1 MDIEITGIPELEKA
15 LRELDSIQFDAIVLK
30 QTSDL
35 LRRARQPGGTPVDTG
50 EMRQS
55 SSTTRDEMGY
65 TVEYAPPVEFGHR
78 VVVAGTQV
86 GYVYGQHFL
95 ERNVDTQR
103 PIYKN
108 DLLEAL
114 NKVKK

>member
-15 LRELDSIQFDAIVLK
+15 LRELDNIQFDTIVRK
-30 QTSDL
+30 QTADL
-35 LRRARQPGGTPVDTG
+35 LRRARQPGGTPIDTG
-50 EMRQS
+50 ELLRS
-55 SSTTRDEMGY
+55 SKATRDEMGY
-65 TVEYAPPVEFGHR
+65 TVEYAPFVEFGHR
-78 VVVAGTQV
+78 VVMAGKQV

-95 ERNVDTQR
+95 EQNVDIQR

-114 NKVKK
+114 NEAKK

>member
-1 MDIEITGIPELEKA
+1 MKVEFTGIPELEKA
-15 LRELDSIQFDAIVLK
+15 LRELDEIQFDTVVMK
-30 QTSDL
+30 QTAGL

-50 EMRQS
+50 ELCQS
-55 SSTTRDEMGY
+55 SRATRNEMGY
-65 TVEYAPPVEFGHR
+65 TVEYAPHVEYGHR
-78 VVVAGTQV
+78 TING

-95 ERNVDTQR
+95 EQNVDIQR

-114 NKVKK
+114 NEAKK